1 MGRFTR
7 FVKAKASS
15 QPAMELVGK
24 VVRKEIVGVGFC
36 SGRVQSYGPSGH
48 YKIVYENGVTET
60 SKLAEFAAL
69 VMGEDKSEETPVQLN
84 HRKRNR
90 KQPRAQIKRYK
101 KKLPNELNVTRNVDL
116 NEEGI

>member
-1 MGRFTR
+1 
-7 FVKAKASS
+7 
-15 QPAMELVGK
+15 
-24 VVRKEIVGVGFC
+24 
-36 SGRVQSYGPSGH
+36 
-48 YKIVYENGVTET
+48 
-60 SKLAEFAAL
+60 
-69 VMGEDKSEETPVQLN
+69 MGEDKSEETPVQLN